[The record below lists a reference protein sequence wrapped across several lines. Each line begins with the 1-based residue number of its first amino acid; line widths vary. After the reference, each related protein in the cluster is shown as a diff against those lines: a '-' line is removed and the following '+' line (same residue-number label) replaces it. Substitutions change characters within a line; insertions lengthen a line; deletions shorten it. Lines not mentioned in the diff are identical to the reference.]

1 MAFSIIEKYNGVIIS
16 DVVELWKTI
25 TACEVAKHLKGR
37 GIVICPTGLVGDEN
51 KKEGWKKYLEK
62 FRLYDWEVRS
72 FGKLEE
78 TLCFVNEHDDI
89 EIVIV
94 NEAHRFRNQ
103 DTKSYK
109 TLKNICRNKKVILLT
124 ATPFNNKP
132 EDLLSLLS
140 LFITAKNH
148 QLL

>member
-1 MAFSIIEKYNGVIIS
+1 M
-16 DVVELWKTI
+16 
-25 TACEVAKHLKGR
+25 
-37 GIVICPTGLVGDEN
+37 
-51 KKEGWKKYLEK
+51 
-62 FRLYDWEVRS
+62 RS

-94 NEAHRFRNQ
+94 NEARRFRNQ